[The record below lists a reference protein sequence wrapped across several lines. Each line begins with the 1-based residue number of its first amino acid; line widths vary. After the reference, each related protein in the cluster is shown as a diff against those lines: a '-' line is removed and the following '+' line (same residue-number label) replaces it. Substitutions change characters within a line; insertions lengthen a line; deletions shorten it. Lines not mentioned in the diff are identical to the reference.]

1 MPLPDLLHTLHGRDL
16 GFLRMAAGLWGIE
29 LEAANVR
36 AALPQLT
43 QAMLNPELANEIVA
57 TLPAAVQD
65 AVATLAEAGGL
76 IPWSQFIRTY
86 GEVRT
91 MGAAK
96 RDRERP
102 DLNPRTPGEMAW
114 YYGLIGQA
122 FLDMPPEPQQ
132 YAYIPADLLSLLEI
146 PQHPAD
152 QSFGRPA
159 SPGETARILLA
170 SDRVLDHA
178 CTLLA
183 ALRMGLPLD
192 QIPSSGWHIPLTNLQ
207 ALLFAAGLLDANNLP
222 LPEPVRRFLE
232 APRPQALQ
240 QLASAWLHS
249 PTYNELRL
257 LPGLTFEG
265 DWANDALQA
274 RQRIAEHLSR
284 LPQDSWWSLAA
295 FISALRERDPDF
307 QRPAGDYDS
316 WFIRRS
322 GSDQFLRGFTTWDEV
337 DGEVVRSM
345 IRGPLHWLGFYDLA
359 AAEDDAAASAFR
371 PSIWAADL
379 WMEQTPTGL
388 PAEDGQV
395 TAYSS
400 GRLEVPRSLPR
411 AVRYQLARFTA
422 WDSEDEGVYHYHFTP
437 QALER
442 ARQQGLKVAQL
453 LGLLKKHNHGPLPP
467 TLVSALERWEQH
479 GTEVH
484 LDKVLLLR
492 VSRPEILLELRKV
505 RASRFIGEEISST
518 AVLLRPGGVEAVL
531 QALAELGY
539 LGESRLGT
547 DV

>member
-1 MPLPDLLHTLHGRDL
+1 MPLPDLLHTFHGRDL
-16 GFLRMAAGLWGIE
+16 GYLRMVAGLWGIE
-29 LEAANVR
+29 LDAANVR

-43 QAMLNPELANEIVA
+43 EAMLNPELANEIVG
-57 TLPAAVQD
+57 TLPVAAQD
-65 AVATLAEAGGL
+65 AISTLADAAGL
-76 IPWSQFIRTY
+76 IPWSQFVRTY
-86 GEVRT
+86 GEVRS

-102 DLNPRTPGEMAW
+102 DLNPRTPAEMVW

-146 PQHPAD
+146 PQHPAA
-152 QSFGRPA
+152 QAFGRPA
-159 SPGETARILLA
+159 SPGETARILPA

-183 ALRMGLPLD
+183 ALRLGLPAD
-192 QIPSSGWHIPLTNLQ
+192 QIPTSGWDIPLTHLQ
-207 ALLFAAGLLDANNLP
+207 ALLFAAGLLDANHLP
-222 LPEPVRRFLE
+222 LPEPVRHFLE

-240 QLASAWLHS
+240 QLASAWLNS

-265 DWANDALQA
+265 DWANDALQT
-274 RQRIAEHLSR
+274 RRRIAEHLSR

-322 GSDQFLRGFTTWDEV
+322 GSDQFLRGFATWDEV
-337 DGEVVRSM
+337 DGEVVRAM

-359 AAEDDAAASAFR
+359 APDEGEVASAFR
-371 PSIWAADL
+371 PSAWAADL
-379 WMEQTPTGL
+379 WMSQAPTGL
-388 PAEDGQV
+388 PVEDGQ
-395 TAYSS
+395 TTTYSS
-400 GRLEVPRSLPR
+400 GRLDAPRSLPR
-411 AVRYQLARFTA
+411 AVRYQLARFAA
-422 WDSEDEGVYHYHFTP
+422 WDGEDEAGYHYHFTP

-467 TLVSALERWEQH
+467 TLVTALERWEQH
-479 GTEVH
+479 GSEAQ
-484 LDKVLLLR
+484 LERVLLLR
-492 VSRPEILLELRKV
+492 VSRPEILAELRKV
-505 RASRFIGEEISST
+505 RASRYLGEELSPT
-518 AVLLRPGGVEAVL
+518 VVLLRPGGVEAVQ